1 MNTEIINTKDS
12 LETSLIAPTSTEL
25 ASAETINQNRRRIS
39 KAALWT
45 PPVMMTLMLS
55 SRNSAASVTQEPAP
69 AAAPDTWGGY

>member
-1 MNTEIINTKDS
+1 MNTEINPSQVTEES
-12 LETSLIAPTSTEL
+12 ASTEL
-25 ASAETINQNRRRIS
+25 ASTETINQNRRRIS